1 MKLLI
6 TGASGNLGS
15 RLVKHLLQGQHELRL
30 LLHKS
35 SLPCEISGHSQV
47 SVRQA
52 DLACYETLVEPCEE
66 IDCVIHLAGLLFAPL
81 PERFLPRTN
90 VGYVENLVKAAE
102 KAGVRKFI
110 LISFPHV
117 EGETTPEHPAVGRL
131 DASPT
136 VIHFRTR
143 LEAENLVLAA
153 CRGTRM
159 TPVVLRAGVVYGS
172 GIKLIDGARWMLRHR
187 LMAVWR
193 KPTWIHLI
201 ALPDF
206 LCAVEAAI
214 EKENASG
221 VYQIC
226 DDAPLTL
233 QDFLDQLANHYGYP
247 CPRRLP
253 AWMFHLAGISCELFA
268 LLFGAAAPLN
278 RDIVR
283 AGMTSSVA
291 DTSRMKSELL
301 PRLAYPTFREG
312 IRSL

>member
-15 RLVKHLLQGQHELRL
+15 RLAQHLLPGQHELRL

-35 SLPCEISGHSQV
+35 ALPLEPSSHSKV
-47 SVRQA
+47 SVSRA
-52 DLACYETLVEPCEE
+52 DLGHYETLVQPCEG

-90 VGYVENLVKAAE
+90 VGYVENLVEAAK

-172 GIKLIDGARWMLRHR
+172 GIKLIDGARWMLHHR
-187 LMAVWR
+187 LMAVWK

-206 LCAVEAAI
+206 LSAVEAAI
-214 EKENASG
+214 ENENASG

-253 AWMFHLAGISCELFA
+253 AWMFHLAGMSCELFA
-268 LLFGAAAPLN
+268 LLFGTAAPLN

-291 DTSRMKSELL
+291 DTSRMKNDLL
-301 PRLAYPTFREG
+301 PRLTYPTFREG